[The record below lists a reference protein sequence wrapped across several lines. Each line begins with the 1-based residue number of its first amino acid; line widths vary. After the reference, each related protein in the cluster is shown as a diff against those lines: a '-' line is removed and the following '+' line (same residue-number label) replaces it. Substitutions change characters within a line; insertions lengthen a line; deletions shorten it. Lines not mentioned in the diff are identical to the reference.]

1 MYDSERIVPLMADVV
16 FVLVLNAGSSSLKF
30 NLFDMSREAS
40 IAEGVAE
47 RLGLEEAILECTLAG
62 EKRRETLPLPT
73 HREALEAILER
84 LQAAV
89 LHDTPIH
96 AVGHRVVH
104 GGPKYG
110 DSVLV
115 TEEVVRDIETFAI
128 YAPLHNPANALGIRT
143 AIEAFPDVP
152 HVAVFDTAFHHD
164 IPDFARIYGIPY
176 ELSQKYG
183 IRRYGCH
190 GTSHAYVAARTAILL
205 CRPLRA
211 LKLIS
216 CHIGNGTSI
225 CAVLNGKS
233 MDTSMGMT
241 PLQGVIMGTRC
252 GTIDPAVV
260 ELLMEREHLDY
271 QGITHLL
278 NKKSG
283 LLGISGVSSDF
294 REIELAAEQ
303 GNDRARLARDL
314 LTYNVRQFI
323 GSYATVLD
331 GVDAIAFTAGIGTH
345 SAFVRAKVCSK
356 LTFLGVR
363 LDPEANEQGRGE
375 RIISTP
381 DSRVVVTVV
390 PTNEELMIAREVVR

>member
-1 MYDSERIVPLMADVV
+1 MGDTV

-30 NLFDMSREAS
+30 NLFDMAKEVS
-40 IAEGVAE
+40 IAEGMAE
-47 RLGLEEAILECTLAG
+47 RIGLGEANLACTLNG
-62 EKRRETLPLPT
+62 EKRKEVMPLPT
-73 HREALEAILER
+73 HREALEAILDR
-84 LQAAV
+84 LRTAV

-115 TEEVVRDIETFAI
+115 TEEVVRDIEEFAM
-128 YAPLHNPANALGIRT
+128 YAPLHNPANAMGIRT
-143 AIEAFPDVP
+143 AMAAFPSVP
-152 HVAVFDTAFHHD
+152 HVAVFDTAFHHN
-164 IPDFARIYGIPY
+164 IPDHARTYGIPY

-183 IRRYGCH
+183 IRRYGFH
-190 GTSHAYVAARTAILL
+190 GTSHAFVAARTAILL

-211 LKLIS
+211 LKIVT

-225 CAVLNGKS
+225 CAVDHGKS
-233 MDTSMGMT
+233 VDTSMGMT

-252 GTIDPAVV
+252 GTIDPSVV
-260 ELLMEREHLDY
+260 EMLMEYEHLDY
-271 QGITHLL
+271 HAITDLL

-294 REIELAAEQ
+294 REIELAADS

-323 GSYATVLD
+323 GSYATALD
-331 GVDAIAFTAGIGTH
+331 GIDAITFTAGIGTH
-345 SAFVRAKVCSK
+345 STYVRAKVCSK
-356 LTFLGVR
+356 LSFLGVK
-363 LDPEANEQGRGE
+363 LDPEANEHGTGE
-375 RIISTP
+375 RIITTP
-381 DSRVVVTVV
+381 DSRVAVTVV
-390 PTNEELMIAREVVR
+390 PTNEELMIARETVR

>member
-1 MYDSERIVPLMADVV
+1 MGDTVL
-16 FVLVLNAGSSSLKF
+16 VLVLNAGSSSLKF
-30 NLFDMSREAS
+30 NLFDMNKEAS
-40 IAEGVAE
+40 LAEGMAE
-47 RLGLEEAILECTLAG
+47 RIGLADTNLACTIEG
-62 EKRRETLPLPT
+62 DKRKEVLPLPT

-84 LQAAV
+84 LRASV

-110 DSVLV
+110 DSVLI
-115 TEEVVRDIETFAI
+115 TEEVLHDIEAFSM

-143 AIEAFPDVP
+143 AMEAFPDVP
-152 HVAVFDTAFHHD
+152 QVAVFDTAFHHD
-164 IPDFARIYGIPY
+164 MPDYARIYGIPY

-183 IRRYGCH
+183 IRRYGFH
-190 GTSHAYVAARTAILL
+190 GTSHAFVSARTAILL

-211 LKLIS
+211 LKIVT

-233 MDTSMGMT
+233 VETSMGMT
-241 PLQGVIMGTRC
+241 PLQGVIMGTRS
-252 GTIDPAVV
+252 GSIDASVV
-260 ELLMEREHLDY
+260 EMLMEYEHLDKKAV
-271 QGITHLL
+271 TELL

-294 REIELAAEQ
+294 REIELAADQ

-314 LTYNVRQFI
+314 LTYSVRKFI

-331 GVDAIAFTAGIGTH
+331 GIDAITFTAGIGTH
-345 SAFVRAKVCSK
+345 SSNVRARVCSN
-356 LTFLGVR
+356 LTFLGVK
-363 LDPEANEQGRGE
+363 LDSESNEHGSGE

-390 PTNEELMIAREVVR
+390 PTNEELMIARETVR

>member
-1 MYDSERIVPLMADVV
+1 M

-30 NLFDMSREAS
+30 NLFDMVNEAS
-40 IAEGVAE
+40 IAEGIAE
-47 RLGLEEAILECTLAG
+47 RIGLADGILACTIGG
-62 EKRRETLPLPT
+62 EKRKETLPLPT
-73 HREALEAILER
+73 HREALEAILDR
-84 LQAAV
+84 LHTNV
-89 LHDTPIH
+89 LHDTPVH

-115 TEEVVRDIETFAI
+115 TDEVLHDIEAFAI
-128 YAPLHNPANALGIRT
+128 YAPLHNPANALGIRVARET
-143 AIEAFPDVP
+143 FPDVP
-152 HVAVFDTAFHHD
+152 HVAVFDTAFHHN
-164 IPDFARIYGIPY
+164 IPDHARTYGIPY

-183 IRRYGCH
+183 IRRYGFH
-190 GTSHAYVAARTAILL
+190 GTSHAFVAARTAILL
-205 CRPLRA
+205 CRPLRS
-211 LKLIS
+211 LKVIT

-225 CAVLNGKS
+225 CAVGQGRS

-252 GTIDPAVV
+252 GTIDPSVV
-260 ELLMEREHLDY
+260 EMLMEHEHLDY
-271 QGITHLL
+271 AAITDLL

-294 REIELAAEQ
+294 REIELAADS

-331 GVDAIAFTAGIGTH
+331 GVDAITFTAGIGTH
-345 SAFVRAKVCSK
+345 STYVRAKVCSK
-356 LTFLGVR
+356 LGFLGVK
-363 LDPEANEQGRGE
+363 LDPEANEHGTGE

-390 PTNEELMIAREVVR
+390 PTNEELMIARETVR

>member
-1 MYDSERIVPLMADVV
+1 MGDSV

-30 NLFDMSREAS
+30 NLFDMVNEAS
-40 IAEGVAE
+40 IAEGIAE
-47 RLGLEEAILECTLAG
+47 RIGLADGLLACTIDG
-62 EKRRETLPLPT
+62 EKRKETLALPT
-73 HREALEAILER
+73 HREALEAILDR
-84 LQAAV
+84 LHTNV
-89 LHDTPIH
+89 LHDTPVH

-115 TEEVVRDIETFAI
+115 TDEVLHDIEAFAI
-128 YAPLHNPANALGIRT
+128 YAPLHNPANALGIRVARET
-143 AIEAFPDVP
+143 FPDVP
-152 HVAVFDTAFHHD
+152 HVAVFDTAFHHN
-164 IPDFARIYGIPY
+164 IPDHARTYGIPY

-183 IRRYGCH
+183 IRRYGFH
-190 GTSHAYVAARTAILL
+190 GTSHAFVAARTAILL

-211 LKLIS
+211 LKVIT

-225 CAVLNGKS
+225 CAVGQGRS

-252 GTIDPAVV
+252 GTIDPSVV
-260 ELLMEREHLDY
+260 EMLMEHEQLDY
-271 QGITHLL
+271 AAITDLL

-294 REIELAAEQ
+294 REIELAADS

-331 GVDAIAFTAGIGTH
+331 GVDAITFTAGIGTH
-345 SAFVRAKVCSK
+345 STYVRAKVCSK
-356 LTFLGVR
+356 LGFLGVK
-363 LDPEANEQGRGE
+363 LDPEANEHGTGE

-390 PTNEELMIAREVVR
+390 PTNEELMIARETVR

>member
-1 MYDSERIVPLMADVV
+1 M

-30 NLFDMSREAS
+30 NLFDMGKEVS
-40 IAEGVAE
+40 IAEGMAE
-47 RLGLEEAILECTLAG
+47 RIGLNDAILACTIDGDKRKETLA
-62 EKRRETLPLPT
+62 LPT

-84 LQAAV
+84 LHAGV
-89 LHDTPIH
+89 LHDTPVH

-115 TEEVVRDIETFAI
+115 TDEVLHDIEAFAM
-128 YAPLHNPANALGIRT
+128 YAPLHNPANALGIRVAKET
-143 AIEAFPDVP
+143 FPDVP
-152 HVAVFDTAFHHD
+152 HVAVFDTAFHHN
-164 IPDFARIYGIPY
+164 IPDHARTYGIPY

-183 IRRYGCH
+183 IRRYGFH
-190 GTSHAYVAARTAILL
+190 GTSHAFVAARTAILL

-211 LKLIS
+211 LKIIT

-225 CAVLNGKS
+225 CAVDHGKS
-233 MDTSMGMT
+233 VDTSMGMT

-252 GTIDPAVV
+252 GTIDPSVV
-260 ELLMEREHLDY
+260 EMLMEYEHLDY
-271 QGITHLL
+271 AAITDLL

-294 REIELAAEQ
+294 REIELAAES

-331 GVDAIAFTAGIGTH
+331 GVDAITFTAGIGTH
-345 SAFVRAKVCSK
+345 STYVRAKVCSK
-356 LTFLGVR
+356 LGFLGVK
-363 LDPEANEQGRGE
+363 LDPEANEHGTGE

-390 PTNEELMIAREVVR
+390 PTNEELMIARETVR

>member
-1 MYDSERIVPLMADVV
+1 MGDDVY
-16 FVLVLNAGSSSLKF
+16 VLVLNAGSSSLKF
-30 NLFDMSREAS
+30 NLFDMVKEVS
-40 IAEGVAE
+40 IAEGMAE
-47 RLGLEEAILECTLAG
+47 RIGLAEANLITTLDG
-62 EKRRETLPLPT
+62 EKRKETLPLPS
-73 HREALEAILER
+73 HKEALEAILER
-84 LQAAV
+84 LHANV
-89 LHDTPIH
+89 LHDTPVH

-115 TEEVVRDIETFAI
+115 TDEVLQDIEAFAI
-128 YAPLHNPANALGIRT
+128 YAPLHNPANALGIRV
-143 AIEAFPDVP
+143 AKSAFPDIP
-152 HVAVFDTAFHHD
+152 HVAVFDTAFHHN
-164 IPDFARIYGIPY
+164 IPDHARTYGIPY

-183 IRRYGCH
+183 IRRYGFH

-205 CRPLRA
+205 CRPLRS
-211 LKLIS
+211 LKVIT

-225 CAVLNGKS
+225 CAVGQGKS

-252 GTIDPAVV
+252 GTIDPSVV
-260 ELLMEREHLDY
+260 EMLMEHEHLDY
-271 QGITHLL
+271 SAITDLL

-294 REIELAAEQ
+294 REIELAADS

-331 GVDAIAFTAGIGTH
+331 GVDAITFTAGIGTH
-345 SAFVRAKVCSK
+345 STYVRAKVCSK
-356 LTFLGVR
+356 LGFLGVK
-363 LDPEANEQGRGE
+363 LDPEANEHGTGE

-390 PTNEELMIAREVVR
+390 PTNEELMIARETVR

>member
-1 MYDSERIVPLMADVV
+1 ML
-16 FVLVLNAGSSSLKF
+16 VLVLNAGSSSLKF
-30 NLFDMSREAS
+30 NLFDMGKEVSL
-40 IAEGVAE
+40 AEGMAE
-47 RLGLEEAILECTLAG
+47 RIGLPEANLACTIEG
-62 EKRRETLPLPT
+62 ERHRESLSLPT
-73 HREALEAILER
+73 HREALDAILER
-84 LQAAV
+84 LKTTV

-110 DSVLV
+110 DSILV
-115 TEEVVRDIETFAI
+115 TEEVLRDVETFAM

-143 AIEAFPDVP
+143 AMEAFPNVP
-152 HVAVFDTAFHHD
+152 HVAVFDTAFHHN
-164 IPDFARIYGIPY
+164 IPDHARTYGIPY

-183 IRRYGCH
+183 IRRYGFH
-190 GTSHAYVAARTAILL
+190 GTSHAFVAARTAILL

-211 LKLIS
+211 LKIIT

-225 CAVLNGKS
+225 CAVNNGKS
-233 MDTSMGMT
+233 VDTSMGMT

-252 GTIDPAVV
+252 GTIDPSVV
-260 ELLMEREHLDY
+260 EMLMEYEHLDY
-271 QGITHLL
+271 NAIIDLL

-294 REIELAAEQ
+294 REIELAADK

-314 LTYNVRQFI
+314 LTYDVRKFI

-331 GVDAIAFTAGIGTH
+331 GVDAITFTAGIGTH
-345 SAFVRAKVCSK
+345 STYVRAKVCSK
-356 LTFLGVR
+356 LGFLGVK
-363 LDPEANEQGRGE
+363 LDPEANEHGTGE

-381 DSRVVVTVV
+381 DSKVAVTVV
-390 PTNEELMIAREVVR
+390 PTNEELMIARETVR

>member
-1 MYDSERIVPLMADVV
+1 MGEIV

-30 NLFDMSREAS
+30 NLFDMGKEVS
-40 IAEGVAE
+40 IAEGMAE
-47 RLGLEEAILECTLAG
+47 RIGLADGILACSVDGQKRKEAI
-62 EKRRETLPLPT
+62 PLPT
-73 HREALEAILER
+73 HKEALEAILER
-84 LQAAV
+84 LRATV
-89 LHDTPIH
+89 LHETPIH

-115 TEEVVRDIETFAI
+115 TDEVLQDIDHFSM

-143 AIEAFPDVP
+143 AMTAFPDVP
-152 HVAVFDTAFHHD
+152 HVAVFDTAFHHN
-164 IPDFARIYGIPY
+164 IPDHARIYGIPY
-176 ELSQKYG
+176 EISQKYG
-183 IRRYGCH
+183 IRRYGFH
-190 GTSHAYVAARTAILL
+190 GSSHAYVAARTAILL

-211 LKLIS
+211 LKVIT

-225 CAVLNGKS
+225 CAVNNGKS
-233 MDTSMGMT
+233 VDTSMGMT
-241 PLQGVIMGTRC
+241 PLQGVIMGTRS
-252 GTIDPAVV
+252 GTIDPSVV
-260 ELLMEREHLDY
+260 EMLMEYEHLDY
-271 QGITHLL
+271 EGITNLL

-314 LTYNVRQFI
+314 LTYNVRQYI
-323 GSYATVLD
+323 GAYATVLD
-331 GVDAIAFTAGIGTH
+331 GVDAITFTAGIGTH
-345 SAFVRAKVCSK
+345 STFVRAKVCSK
-356 LTFLGVR
+356 LSFLGVK
-363 LDPEANEQGRGE
+363 LDPEANEHGTGE

-390 PTNEELMIAREVVR
+390 PTNEELMIARETVR

>member
-1 MYDSERIVPLMADVV
+1 MGDSV

-30 NLFDMSREAS
+30 NLFDMANEAS
-40 IAEGVAE
+40 LAEGMAE
-47 RLGLEEAILECTLAG
+47 RIGLAEANLSCTIDG
-62 EKRRETLPLPT
+62 EKQKEALPLPT
-73 HREALEAILER
+73 HREALGAILDR
-84 LQAAV
+84 LHSTV
-89 LHDTPIH
+89 LHETPVH

-115 TEEVVRDIETFAI
+115 TDEVLHDIEAFAI
-128 YAPLHNPANALGIRT
+128 YAPLHNPANALGIRVARET
-143 AIEAFPDVP
+143 FPDVP
-152 HVAVFDTAFHHD
+152 HVAVFDTAFHHN
-164 IPDFARIYGIPY
+164 IPDHARTYGIPY

-183 IRRYGCH
+183 IRRYGFH
-190 GTSHAYVAARTAILL
+190 GTSHAFVAARTAILL

-211 LKLIS
+211 LKIIT

-225 CAVLNGKS
+225 CAVGQGKS

-252 GTIDPAVV
+252 GTIDPSVV
-260 ELLMEREHLDY
+260 EMLMEHEHLDY
-271 QGITHLL
+271 AAITDLL

-294 REIELAAEQ
+294 REIELAADS

-331 GVDAIAFTAGIGTH
+331 GVDAITFTAGIGTH
-345 SAFVRAKVCSK
+345 STYVRAKVCSK
-356 LTFLGVR
+356 LGFLGVK
-363 LDPEANEQGRGE
+363 LDPEANEHGTGE
-375 RIISTP
+375 RIITTP
-381 DSRVVVTVV
+381 DSRVAVTVV
-390 PTNEELMIAREVVR
+390 PTNEELMIARETVR

>member
-1 MYDSERIVPLMADVV
+1 MGDTV

-30 NLFDMSREAS
+30 NLFDMGKEVS
-40 IAEGVAE
+40 IAEGMAE
-47 RLGLEEAILECTLAG
+47 RIGLNEAVLACTMDG

-73 HREALEAILER
+73 HKEALEAILER
-84 LQAAV
+84 LHANV
-89 LHDTPIH
+89 LHETPIH

-115 TEEVVRDIETFAI
+115 TDEVLHDIEAFSM

-143 AIEAFPDVP
+143 AQAAFPDVP
-152 HVAVFDTAFHHD
+152 HVAVFDTAFHHN
-164 IPDFARIYGIPY
+164 IPDHARTYGIPY

-183 IRRYGCH
+183 IRRYGFH
-190 GTSHAYVAARTAILL
+190 GTSHAFVAARTAILL

-211 LKLIS
+211 LKIVT

-225 CAVLNGKS
+225 CAVDHGRS
-233 MDTSMGMT
+233 VDTSMGMT

-252 GTIDPAVV
+252 GTIDPSVV
-260 ELLMEREHLDY
+260 EMLMEYEHLDY
-271 QGITHLL
+271 KAITDLL

-294 REIELAAEQ
+294 REIELAADR

-331 GVDAIAFTAGIGTH
+331 GVDAITFTAGIGTH
-345 SAFVRAKVCSK
+345 STYVRAKVCSK
-356 LTFLGVR
+356 LSFLGVK
-363 LDPEANEQGRGE
+363 LDVEANEHGTGE

-381 DSRVVVTVV
+381 DSKVAVTVV
-390 PTNEELMIAREVVR
+390 PTNEELMIARETVR

>member
-1 MYDSERIVPLMADVV
+1 M

-30 NLFDMSREAS
+30 NLFDMTKEAS
-40 IAEGVAE
+40 IAEGQAE
-47 RLGLEEAILECTLAG
+47 RIGLAEAGLDCTLAG
-62 EKRRETLPLPT
+62 ERKKETLTLPS

-84 LQAAV
+84 LRTAV
-89 LHDTPIH
+89 LHETPIH

-115 TEEVVRDIETFAI
+115 TEEVLRDIESFAM
-128 YAPLHNPANALGIRT
+128 YAPLHNPANALGIRC
-143 AIEAFPDVP
+143 AMEAFPDVP

-164 IPDFARIYGIPY
+164 IPDFARTYGIPY

-183 IRRYGCH
+183 IRRYGFH

-205 CRPLRA
+205 CRPLRS
-211 LKLIS
+211 LRIIT

-252 GTIDPAVV
+252 GTIDPSVV
-260 ELLMEREHLDY
+260 EMLMEYEHLDY
-271 QGITHLL
+271 HAITTLL

-294 REIELAAEQ
+294 REIELAADR
-303 GNDRARLARDL
+303 GNERARLARDL

-331 GVDAIAFTAGIGTH
+331 GVDAITFTAGIGTH
-345 SAFVRAKVCSK
+345 SSFVRAKVCSK
-356 LTFLGVR
+356 LTFLGVK
-363 LDPEANEQGRGE
+363 LDPEANEQGKGE

-390 PTNEELMIAREVVR
+390 PTNEELMIARETVR

>member
-1 MYDSERIVPLMADVV
+1 MVDAVY
-16 FVLVLNAGSSSLKF
+16 VLVLNAGSSSLKF
-30 NLFDMSREAS
+30 NLFDMNKEVS
-40 IAEGVAE
+40 IAEGMAE
-47 RLGLEEAILECTLAG
+47 RIGLGEANLATTLLGEKNKETLA
-62 EKRRETLPLPT
+62 LPT
-73 HREALEAILER
+73 HKEALEAILDR
-84 LQAAV
+84 LRAKI

-110 DSVLV
+110 DSVII
-115 TEEVVRDIETFAI
+115 TEEVLSDIESFSL

-143 AIEAFPDVP
+143 AMEAFPDVP

-176 ELSQKYG
+176 ELSVKYG
-183 IRRYGCH
+183 IRRYGFH
-190 GTSHAYVAARTAILL
+190 GTSHAFVAARTAILV
-205 CRPLRA
+205 CRPLRS
-211 LKLIS
+211 LKIVT

-225 CAVLNGKS
+225 CAVRGGHS
-233 MDTSMGMT
+233 VDTSMGMT

-252 GTIDPAVV
+252 GTIDPSVV
-260 ELLMEREHLDY
+260 EMLMEHEHLDF
-271 QGITHLL
+271 QAITDLL

-294 REIELAAEQ
+294 REIELAADK
-303 GNDRARLARDL
+303 GNERARLARDL

-331 GVDAIAFTAGIGTH
+331 GIDAITFTAGIGTH
-345 SAFVRAKVCSK
+345 SHFVRAKVCSK
-356 LTFLGVR
+356 LTFLGVK
-363 LDPEANEQGRGE
+363 LDPEANERGKGE

-381 DSRVVVTVV
+381 DSKVVVTVV
-390 PTNEELMIAREVVR
+390 PTNEELMIARETVR

>member
-1 MYDSERIVPLMADVV
+1 MGDSV

-30 NLFDMSREAS
+30 NLFDMVNEAS
-40 IAEGVAE
+40 IAEGIAE
-47 RLGLEEAILECTLAG
+47 RIGLADGILSCTIIG
-62 EKRRETLPLPT
+62 EKRKENLPLPT
-73 HREALEAILER
+73 HREALEAILDR
-84 LQAAV
+84 LHTNV
-89 LHDTPIH
+89 LHDTPVH

-115 TEEVVRDIETFAI
+115 TDEVLHDIEAFAI
-128 YAPLHNPANALGIRT
+128 YAPLHNPANALGIRVARET
-143 AIEAFPDVP
+143 FPEVP
-152 HVAVFDTAFHHD
+152 HVAVFDTAFHHN
-164 IPDFARIYGIPY
+164 IPDHARTYGIPY

-183 IRRYGCH
+183 IRRYGFH
-190 GTSHAYVAARTAILL
+190 GTSHAFVAARTAILL
-205 CRPLRA
+205 CRPLRS
-211 LKLIS
+211 LKVIT

-225 CAVLNGKS
+225 CAVGQGKS

-252 GTIDPAVV
+252 GTIDPSVV
-260 ELLMEREHLDY
+260 EMLMEQEHLDY
-271 QGITHLL
+271 AAITDLL

-294 REIELAAEQ
+294 REIELAADS

-331 GVDAIAFTAGIGTH
+331 GVDAITFTAGIGTH
-345 SAFVRAKVCSK
+345 STYVRAKVCSK
-356 LTFLGVR
+356 LGFLGVK
-363 LDPEANEQGRGE
+363 LDPEANEHGTGE

-390 PTNEELMIAREVVR
+390 PTNEELMIARETVR

>member
-1 MYDSERIVPLMADVV
+1 MGDSV

-30 NLFDMSREAS
+30 NLFDMVNEAV
-40 IAEGVAE
+40 IAEGNAE
-47 RLGLEEAILECTLAG
+47 RIGLADGILAFSIGG
-62 EKRRETLPLPT
+62 EKRKEALPLPT

-84 LQAAV
+84 LHTNV
-89 LHDTPIH
+89 LHETPVH

-115 TEEVVRDIETFAI
+115 TDEVLQDIQDFAI
-128 YAPLHNPANALGIRT
+128 YAPLHNPANALGIRVARET
-143 AIEAFPDVP
+143 FPDVP
-152 HVAVFDTAFHHD
+152 HVAVFDTAFHHN
-164 IPDFARIYGIPY
+164 IPDHARTYGIPY

-183 IRRYGCH
+183 IRRYGFH

-205 CRPLRA
+205 CRPLRS
-211 LKLIS
+211 LKVIT

-225 CAVLNGKS
+225 CAVGQGKS

-252 GTIDPAVV
+252 GTIDPSVV
-260 ELLMEREHLDY
+260 EMLMEHEHLDY
-271 QGITHLL
+271 AAITDLL

-294 REIELAAEQ
+294 REIELAADS

-331 GVDAIAFTAGIGTH
+331 GVDAITFTAGIGTH
-345 SAFVRAKVCSK
+345 STYVRAKVCSK
-356 LTFLGVR
+356 LGFLGVK
-363 LDPEANEQGRGE
+363 LDPEANEHGTGE

-390 PTNEELMIAREVVR
+390 PTNEELMIARETIR

>member
-1 MYDSERIVPLMADVV
+1 MGDSV

-30 NLFDMSREAS
+30 NLFDMGPEIS
-40 IAEGVAE
+40 IAEGMAE
-47 RLGLEEAILECTLAG
+47 RIGLPEAILACTIEGDKHKEVL
-62 EKRRETLPLPT
+62 ELPT
-73 HREALEAILER
+73 HKEALEAILER
-84 LQAAV
+84 LRATV
-89 LHDTPIH
+89 LHQTPIH

-115 TEEVVRDIETFAI
+115 TEEVVSDIEMFAM

-143 AIEAFPDVP
+143 AMEAFPDVP
-152 HVAVFDTAFHHD
+152 HIAVFDTAFHHN
-164 IPDFARIYGIPY
+164 IPDAARIYGIPF

-183 IRRYGCH
+183 IRRYGFH
-190 GTSHAYVAARTAILL
+190 GTSHAYVAARTAILA

-211 LKLIS
+211 LKVIT

-225 CAVLNGKS
+225 CAVRNGKS
-233 MDTSMGMT
+233 VDTSMGMT

-252 GTIDPAVV
+252 GTIDPSVV
-260 ELLMEREHLDY
+260 EMLMEYEHLDY
-271 QGITHLL
+271 KAITDLL

-303 GNDRARLARDL
+303 GNERALLARDL

-331 GVDAIAFTAGIGTH
+331 GVDAITFTAGIGTH
-345 SAFVRAKVCSK
+345 STYVRSKVCSK
-356 LTFLGVR
+356 LGFLGVK
-363 LDPEANEQGRGE
+363 LDPEANEHGSGE

-390 PTNEELMIAREVVR
+390 PTNEELMIARETCLLYTS

>member
-1 MYDSERIVPLMADVV
+1 M
-16 FVLVLNAGSSSLKF
+16 NAGSSSLKF
-30 NLFDMSREAS
+30 NLFDMVKEVS
-40 IAEGVAE
+40 IAEGMAE
-47 RLGLEEAILECTLAG
+47 RIGLAEANLITTLDG
-62 EKRRETLPLPT
+62 EKRKETLPLPT
-73 HREALEAILER
+73 HKEALEAILER
-84 LQAAV
+84 LHANV
-89 LHDTPIH
+89 LHDTPVH

-115 TEEVVRDIETFAI
+115 TDEVLLDIEAFAI
-128 YAPLHNPANALGIRT
+128 YAPLHNPANALGIRV
-143 AIEAFPDVP
+143 AKSAFPDIP
-152 HVAVFDTAFHHD
+152 HVAVFDTAFHHN
-164 IPDFARIYGIPY
+164 IPDHARTYGIPY

-183 IRRYGCH
+183 IRRYGFH

-205 CRPLRA
+205 CRPLRS
-211 LKLIS
+211 LKVIT

-225 CAVLNGKS
+225 CAVGQGKS

-252 GTIDPAVV
+252 GTIDPSVV
-260 ELLMEREHLDY
+260 EMLMEHEHLDY
-271 QGITHLL
+271 SAITDLL

-294 REIELAAEQ
+294 REIELAADS

-331 GVDAIAFTAGIGTH
+331 GVDAITFTAGIGTH
-345 SAFVRAKVCSK
+345 STYVRAKVCSK
-356 LTFLGVR
+356 LGFLGVK
-363 LDPEANEQGRGE
+363 LDPEANEHGTGE

-390 PTNEELMIAREVVR
+390 PTNEELMIARETVR

>member
-1 MYDSERIVPLMADVV
+1 V

-30 NLFDMSREAS
+30 NLFDMTKEAS
-40 IAEGVAE
+40 VAEGTAE
-47 RLGLEEAILECTLAG
+47 RIGQAEANLECTLQG
-62 EKRRETLPLPT
+62 VKEREALPLPT
-73 HREALEAILER
+73 HREALDAILAR
-84 LQAAV
+84 LRAAV
-89 LHDTPIH
+89 LHDTAIH

-115 TEEVVRDIETFAI
+115 TEEVVADIEAFAM

-143 AIEAFPDVP
+143 AMEAFPGVP

-164 IPDFARIYGIPY
+164 IPDFARTYGIPY

-183 IRRYGCH
+183 IRRYGFH

-205 CRPLRA
+205 CRPLRS
-211 LKLIS
+211 LKIVT

-252 GTIDPAVV
+252 GTIDPSVV
-260 ELLMEREHLDY
+260 ELLMEHENLDY
-271 QGITHLL
+271 QAITNLL

-294 REIELAAEQ
+294 REIEKAADK
-303 GNDRARLARDL
+303 GNERARLARDL

-331 GVDAIAFTAGIGTH
+331 GLDAITFTAGIGTH
-345 SAFVRAKVCSK
+345 SSFVRAKVCSK
-356 LTFLGVR
+356 LTFLGVK
-363 LDPEANEQGRGE
+363 LDSEANERGQGE

-390 PTNEELMIAREVVR
+390 PTNEELMIARETVR